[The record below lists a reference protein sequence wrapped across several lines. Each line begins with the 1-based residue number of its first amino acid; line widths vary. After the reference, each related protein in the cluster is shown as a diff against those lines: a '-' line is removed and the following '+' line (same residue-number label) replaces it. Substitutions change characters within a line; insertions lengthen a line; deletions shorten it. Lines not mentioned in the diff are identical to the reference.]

1 MASIPG
7 GSGDCGGNSG
17 IIFTPAQTQY
27 FKHTS
32 GDCNWGDASK
42 WFSNFERTVAGRV
55 PLPQDDA
62 VFDANSFTGSS
73 TLNVNVPRVG
83 RTANMAAINKTVS
96 MVLQNAIIT
105 FGGINFGSFVTLS
118 GNFLIEGDFHGKSNT
133 QKLYAGVPSSFVNN
147 FNIVGNSTIN
157 EIEIPANSKLRFTG
171 GSTHSIIK
179 LIAVGSSGGIIVITS
194 TNTTQFIL
202 QSSFLQNADYCNI
215 SYSNATPANRFF
227 AGRNSVNGG
236 NNTGWVF
243 ARGLD
248 TSLQATAAAALAALA
263 QRRRNA
269 AIAALATAQLQITA
283 LRQLFGQAA
292 ITGIG
297 NINLQVVKKLFGNAT
312 LQGDATLLIE
322 VIRQRYSAASLQG
335 EAGMQLLASAI
346 YHSTMQL
353 TATGLV
359 TISATRYIAALIE
372 QLTLMSGITLSY
384 SAPSQITLQLT
395 LQSKIK

>member
-1 MASIPG
+1 MIGLGSSSNNVGLGYILDKTEIGVVWLSGGFTGIYNISVGITYANISSITELKIDPG
-7 GSGDCGGNSG
+7 LNVRFIDSYIYRISKLTA
-17 IIFTPAQTQY
+17 I
-27 FKHTS
+27 
-32 GDCNWGDASK
+32 GDA
-42 WFSNFERTVAGRV
+42 
-55 PLPQDDA
+55 
-62 VFDANSFTGSS
+62 AN
-73 TLNVNVPRVG
+73 P
-83 RTANMAAINKTVS
+83 
-96 MVLQNAIIT
+96 IT
-105 FGGINFGSFVTLS
+105 I
-118 GNFLIEGDFHGKSNT
+118 
-133 QKLYAGVPSSFVNN
+133 
-147 FNIVGNSTIN
+147 
-157 EIEIPANSKLRFTG
+157 
-171 GSTHSIIK
+171 GSTTAAQHT
-179 LIAVGSSGGIIVITS
+179 L
-194 TNTTQFIL
+194 QFIGEGIV
-202 QSSFLQNADYCNI
+202 NADYCNI

-248 TSLQATAAAALAALA
+248 ASLQATAAAALAALA

-269 AIAALATAQLQITA
+269 AIAAFATAQLQITA

-292 ITGIG
+292 ITATG
-297 NINLQVVKKLFGNAT
+297 NINLQAVKKLFGNAT

-346 YHSTMQL
+346 YQSTMQL